1 MLFLLVKIQ
10 SLFTNKEHIQ
20 MQKHRKTKLLQN
32 KASNKQ
38 LQAIAKRNKRKSLL
52 GLLNFNNFTN

>member
-1 MLFLLVKIQ
+1 MLYLSVKNQ
-10 SLFTNKEHIQ
+10 SLFTNKEHMQ

-32 KASNKQ
+32 KASTKQ
-38 LQAIAKRNKRKSLL
+38 LQAIAKRNKRKITL